1 MNKEDFL
8 FNDRSVPV
16 PEIKQSTGGR
26 FPDMLVYCLIG
37 ITMFLLAMVI
47 YMIFTTPSNKPTQI
61 NTGPPLQQ
69 QQQQQMAKRP
79 KAKQMPT
86 VPPTMTNI
94 SPEKESMTQSQNEWA
109 ASRDR
114 SKERARI
121 AKNNEER
128 SGHMVTGSATTIEDI
143 PEQTREED
151 EEAEY
156 AEED

>member
-47 YMIFTTPSNKPTQI
+47 YMIFTTPSNKPVQI
-61 NTGPPLQQ
+61 NTGP
-69 QQQQQMAKRP
+69 QQQQQMVPKQRP
-79 KAKQMPT
+79 KAKQMPV
-86 VPPTMTNI
+86 VPPAMTNV

-109 ASRDR
+109 ASRER

-128 SGHMVTGSATTIEDI
+128 NGHMVTGSAAVIEDI
-143 PEQTREED
+143 TEQARED
-151 EEAEY
+151 GDDDEY
-156 AEED
+156 ADE